1 MHNLDQND
9 DEPSLIEESFHDSDD
24 ESNLNMKDDPI
35 NHDMNLKGLEEKK
48 VRHFNSDKD
57 NIVSGSQK
65 ILLQSKEKEPK
76 TDGAPTNK
84 AKYNKAQIVKFP
96 SKDTSLFDEYWR
108 ISSDSIRLLD
118 RDSLQSAV
126 RALEI
131 LKNPGLI
138 LNRTSSLKNYQPLN
152 FEFSLIE
159 KLDDFKQP
167 MKNQMSKE
175 KLLKHFALLYIK
187 ESDWYVLGMDN
198 ELTMQVYHMS
208 KFIS

>member
-1 MHNLDQND
+1 MEENGDIICFQGLAASLKLSSQLRETMHNLDQND

-48 VRHFNSDKD
+48 VRHFNSGKD

-96 SKDTSLFDEYWR
+96 SKDTSLFDEY
-108 ISSDSIRLLD
+108 
-118 RDSLQSAV
+118 
-126 RALEI
+126 
-131 LKNPGLI
+131 
-138 LNRTSSLKNYQPLN
+138 
-152 FEFSLIE
+152 
-159 KLDDFKQP
+159 
-167 MKNQMSKE
+167 
-175 KLLKHFALLYIK
+175 
-187 ESDWYVLGMDN
+187 
-198 ELTMQVYHMS
+198 
-208 KFIS
+208 